1 MFLCKLYIKVFFKEK
16 VNQLEMSGVKR
27 KLSKN
32 VLVDNQWMRY
42 SLHEDAVYCWPC
54 FLFGRKDAKE
64 KLFINPTFEIRIS
77 TLYIYHG
84 MAEDFLRVRN
94 GVDESIDVKI
104 SESRKNDV
112 IANKHVLLKIIEVL
126 LLCGRQ
132 NIPIRGH
139 LPERSN
145 FVEILNFKAS
155 DDDILTEHL
164 NSSKRE
170 KYTSPDIQN
179 EIINIMGDQILDV
192 SLLSQMKQLISP

>member
-1 MFLCKLYIKVFFKEK
+1 
-16 VNQLEMSGVKR
+16 
-27 KLSKN
+27 
-32 VLVDNQWMRY
+32 
-42 SLHEDAVYCWPC
+42 
-54 FLFGRKDAKE
+54 
-64 KLFINPTFEIRIS
+64 
-77 TLYIYHG
+77 

-112 IANKHVLLKIIEVL
+112 IANKHVLIKIIEVL

-139 LPERSN
+139 LPERT
-145 FVEILNFKAS
+145 S

-179 EIINIMGDQILDV
+179 EIINIMGD
-192 SLLSQMKQLISP
+192 